1 MDWPSPTPRGAGSP
15 VPVLSRP
22 MSDVTRPVPGSDGKT
37 GPFPNSDCNVRC
49 FLGDSTVAPPKPWP
63 LALGSPPL
71 GPSFLGART
80 YPDSFPP
87 STPSTP
93 TLPEFTPG
101 PPPISYQSDVPSSL
115 LTPEKSAPCL
125 PGQVS
130 AGPRGRG
137 AEGLSPR
144 EPRGP
149 CTTSFSPPSDGTSW
163 SPGPSPQ
170 PWATG
175 AAHPQPRRPPRAP
188 AAPPD
193 PSPSV
198 PAAPGPSEL
207 GPCQRAGLQCCR
219 RRDGAPNVWGRGGP
233 RASPGCEYQARRGE
247 HTGAWRGCFSVV
259 PGSKQW
265 RALTPQ

>member
-37 GPFPNSDCNVRC
+37 GPFPNSNCKVRC

-137 AEGLSPR
+137 AV
-144 EPRGP
+144 
-149 CTTSFSPPSDGTSW
+149 
-163 SPGPSPQ
+163 PQ
-170 PWATG
+170 G
-175 AAHPQPRRPPRAP
+175 
-188 AAPPD
+188 
-193 PSPSV
+193 
-198 PAAPGPSEL
+198 APGPLYHILLSFLRWHQLVTWTQPTTLGHRGCTPPTSEAPQ
-207 GPCQRAGLQCCR
+207 GPSCTTRPLPQRPGSPWAQRA
-219 RRDGAPNVWGRGGP
+219 
-233 RASPGCEYQARRGE
+233 
-247 HTGAWRGCFSVV
+247 
-259 PGSKQW
+259 
-265 RALTPQ
+265 RALSASWPSVLPQA